1 MPGVSYDQT
10 GPNEQSNPTVSQ
22 DRLGTV
28 KRARAHVI
36 DVNVVECSTP
46 AKRVRD
52 SGDVALELET
62 KNALEELETDNMLS
76 PNSRWE
82 ASEGL
87 SQFLESAVKR
97 LSKFDRKTLVKT
109 YPRPNVD
116 VAFTP
121 AMDEYLK
128 PFIQKVTTP
137 DKPHK
142 ELQDKVLDILGPL
155 CTVLEN
161 LANMESSI
169 DTDGVIQ
176 LDATSVHNFLECI
189 NHALMLTGDVASQI
203 STT

>member
-1 MPGVSYDQT
+1 M
-10 GPNEQSNPTVSQ
+10 
-22 DRLGTV
+22 
-28 KRARAHVI
+28 
-36 DVNVVECSTP
+36 DVDECSTP

-62 KNALEELETDNMLS
+62 NNELEELETDNMLS

-97 LSKFDRKTLVKT
+97 LNKFERKMLVKT

-128 PFIQKVTTP
+128 PFI
-137 DKPHK
+137 
-142 ELQDKVLDILGPL
+142 
-155 CTVLEN
+155 
-161 LANMESSI
+161 
-169 DTDGVIQ
+169 
-176 LDATSVHNFLECI
+176 
-189 NHALMLTGDVASQI
+189 
-203 STT
+203 